1 MRAPWCSLN
10 TIPASGS
17 VWSTSSI
24 PLVRARTVS
33 LTVRLTF
40 GAQIND
46 DTTAYVYYSPDGNN
60 WDTIHYTSFV
70 IAFTVSTTK
79 QRTVLLDIPEHG
91 YLMVKLTNG
100 SDADTV
106 TQPILWYTIQ
116 SWEEIGAEA
125 IESILLR
132 ALKLQKQEETG
143 QI

>member
-1 MRAPWCSLN
+1 MRAPWCSLQ
-10 TIPASGS
+10 TIPVSGS

-40 GAQIND
+40 DGDVDA
-46 DTTAYVYYSPDGNN
+46 DTTVYVYYSPDGNN

-91 YLMVKLTNG
+91 YLMVKITNG
-100 SDADTV
+100 SSAGTV
-106 TQPILWYTIQ
+106 TQPMIWYTIQ
-116 SWEEIGAEA
+116 SWEEIGTEV
-125 IESILLR
+125 IKNILTR
-132 ALKLQKQEETG
+132 ALEIQKQEETG